1 MKNGT
6 GTRGHTRGSGTRA
19 ELTMVPGR
27 QDHPGRPDPKSGAVT
42 APAPQP
48 APPLTS
54 MDSGIV
60 VSEEELGTVKA
71 QRLYKMRC
79 ECGRSWFELELP
91 KFVECPAC
99 KKLGLVSA

>member
-6 GTRGHTRGSGTRA
+6 AHRGN
-19 ELTMVPGR
+19 
-27 QDHPGRPDPKSGAVT
+27 GRPAASAAGLSIVSAESDTATTSNLR
-42 APAPQP
+42 APANVS
-48 APPLTS
+48 S
-54 MDSGIV
+54 MESGIV
-60 VSEEELGTVKA
+60 VREDELIAVKA
-71 QRLYKMRC
+71 QRLFKMRC

>member
-6 GTRGHTRGSGTRA
+6 AHRGNGRA
-19 ELTMVPGR
+19 TAQAAGLSIVSAET
-27 QDHPGRPDPKSGAVT
+27 DTATTSNIK
-42 APAPQP
+42 APANVS
-48 APPLTS
+48 S
-54 MDSGIV
+54 MESGIV
-60 VSEEELGTVKA
+60 VREEELIAVKA
-71 QRLYKMRC
+71 QRLFKMRC

>member
-6 GTRGHTRGSGTRA
+6 AHRGNGRA
-19 ELTMVPGR
+19 TTTQAAGLSIVSAESDTATTSNLRAP
-27 QDHPGRPDPKSGAVT
+27 SSAVS
-42 APAPQP
+42 
-48 APPLTS
+48 S
-54 MDSGIV
+54 MESGIV
-60 VSEEELGTVKA
+60 VREEELKAVKA
-71 QRLYKMRC
+71 QRLFKMRC

>member
-6 GTRGHTRGSGTRA
+6 AHRGNGRAATQAAGLSIVSAESDTANTSNLRG
-19 ELTMVPGR
+19 
-27 QDHPGRPDPKSGAVT
+27 
-42 APAPQP
+42 
-48 APPLTS
+48 PPSVSS

-60 VSEEELGTVKA
+60 VREEELIAVKA
-71 QRLYKMRC
+71 QRLFKMRC

>member
-6 GTRGHTRGSGTRA
+6 AHRGHARPGPQNPG
-19 ELTMVPGR
+19 LTAIPTVKEAKP
-27 QDHPGRPDPKSGAVT
+27 T
-42 APAPQP
+42 AAPRVSPSSQP
-48 APPLTS
+48 VSALES
-54 MDSGIV
+54 DIV
-60 VSEEELGTVKA
+60 VREEELGTIKA

-91 KFVECPAC
+91 TLVECPAC